1 VPTLTYDEDRLAG
14 LELRWGEGFM
24 SPGGADE
31 LSTLLAG
38 ADLRGLSGLDFGC
51 GVGGYTELLA
61 TRHGA
66 RQVVGLDIDKDLIE
80 RARHRVAGSVLTL
93 SFVAIAPGPLPFDDA
108 HFDFVLSKEVLVRVA
123 EKRSVLS
130 ELNRVLKPGGRLFL
144 GDWYCAEG
152 PPTPEMSGWVAGE
165 GYAMTTVG
173 ETAAE
178 LNRLG
183 FVCVETVDR
192 TDWFRDFAEAE
203 CRRLEFDQALRLRLS
218 ERKMRSLVRSA
229 RLRSLLASQG
239 QLSPGHIRAR
249 KPG

>member
-1 VPTLTYDEDRLAG
+1 MFNGLYDRERLAG
-14 LELRWGEGFM
+14 LALRWGEGFM

-38 ADLRGLSGLDFGC
+38 TDLRGLSGLDFGC

-66 RQVVGLDIDKDLIE
+66 HKVVGLDIDKGLIE
-80 RARHRVAGSVLTL
+80 RARHRAADSTLPL

-123 EKRSVLS
+123 EKRAVLS
-130 ELNRVLKPGGRLFL
+130 ELSRVLKPGGWLFL
-144 GDWYCAEG
+144 GDWYCADD

-165 GYAMTTVG
+165 GYSMTTVG

-183 FVCVETVDR
+183 FVCIEAVDR

-203 CRRLEFDQALRLRLS
+203 CRRLESDEGLRVYLS

-239 QLSPGHIRAR
+239 ELRPGHIRAR
-249 KPG
+249 NPA